1 VLLFLPTVASFWVH
15 KVHIVV
21 NENIM
26 EYEIIQAI
34 LNGDKQRYADIVE
47 HYQQLVANLCYKLA
61 GDSIDVE
68 EATQA
73 VFVELYFSLP
83 RFKFE
88 SKLSTYIY
96 KITLN
101 VVFKTLN
108 KNKRYTI
115 WNNAV
120 DEDYCTPSLDEDL
133 INAEKVKELHSAIN
147 KLKYEQKVALTLHC
161 FEDMSYKDV
170 AEAMGVSLSKVE
182 TLIFRAKKNLKKILT
197 EK

>member
-1 VLLFLPTVASFWVH
+1 
-15 KVHIVV
+15 
-21 NENIM
+21 M

-34 LNGDKQRYADIVE
+34 LNGDKQRYADIVDR
-47 HYQQLVANLCYKLA
+47 YQQLVANLCYKLG
-61 GDSIDVE
+61 GDNIDVQ

-96 KITLN
+96 RITLN
-101 VVFKTLN
+101 VVFKTLK
-108 KNKRYTI
+108 KNKRYIILNSDVEENYSTS
-115 WNNAV
+115 
-120 DEDYCTPSLDEDL
+120 SLDEDL

-161 FEDMSYKDV
+161 FEDMSYKEV
-170 AEAMGVSLSKVE
+170 AEVMDVSLSKVE
-182 TLIFRAKKNLKKILT
+182 TLIFRAKKSLKKILT

>member
-1 VLLFLPTVASFWVH
+1 
-15 KVHIVV
+15 
-21 NENIM
+21 M
-26 EYEIIQAI
+26 ERELIQAI
-34 LNGDKQRYADIVE
+34 LNGNTSRYAEIVE
-47 HYQQLVANLCYKLA
+47 KYQQMVANLCYKLA
-61 GDSIDVE
+61 GNSIDIE
-68 EATQA
+68 EITHV
-73 VFVELYFSLP
+73 VFVELYVSLP

-96 KITLN
+96 RITLN
-101 VVFKTLN
+101 VVFKTLK

-147 KLKYEQKVALTLHC
+147 KLKYEQKVAPTLHC
-161 FEDMSYKDV
+161 FDDMSYKEV
-170 AEAMGVSLSKVE
+170 AEVMDVSLSKVE
-182 TLIFRAKKNLKKILT
+182 TLIFRAKKSLKKILT